1 MYVWH
6 VRLLIYPESIVFSFV
21 LLCSLTNRQGFAKLK
36 AVKENF
42 NSHVPHP
49 TLEVI

>member
-21 LLCSLTNRQGFAKLK
+21 LLVSWNLQVADTIATNK
-36 AVKENF
+36 
-42 NSHVPHP
+42 
-49 TLEVI
+49 